1 MADIAQENVALVAE
15 LAPPGEPADGSENED
30 LDLIGPVAG
39 AGGSA
44 VPLADLAA
52 SAAPKKPAST
62 KAGGGGGGGKR
73 RRGVNLLELI
83 QGVSIVE

>member
-1 MADIAQENVALVAE
+1 MGARRADSDDDYEPG
-15 LAPPGEPADGSENED
+15 APPAPPALDG
-30 LDLIGPVAG
+30 GFAVKG

-83 QGVSIVE
+83 QGVSNVE

>member
-1 MADIAQENVALVAE
+1 MSGSNFVISKTPTQVASHAQKYFIRLN
-15 LAPPGEPADGSENED
+15 SIKN
-30 LDLIGPVAG
+30 
-39 AGGSA
+39 SA

-52 SAAPKKPAST
+52 SAVPKKPAST

-83 QGVSIVE
+83 QGVSNVE